1 MLVNAIANTFQTQ
14 GRSGGSGTP
23 PPAGDT
29 TADGKQAYLII
40 GDSNAGDTT
49 AATTLGPTT
58 PAGTTYRWNGSGLT
72 ELTTQDLSNAGA
84 IYGTAYKQFALN
96 RYTRTG
102 MKSVFV
108 NRAVGGSEFITNG
121 DTTNWSTTGALYAP
135 AVTDANACLA
145 NLGLARFKGIFL
157 VLGTNDVREGTLTL
171 PDIYTGM
178 QSLLTRLTT
187 DFPNTKIYMVT
198 TGMYNGAVVTMDARK
213 WGMIKNF
220 FDIAASYADAEIIGS
235 LYNMFQWG
243 YGFGDSLHLTTAGYN
258 KLGEQFERAIASTET
273 VKEVRRMQ
281 TMMFNDPT
289 TTQKAAIKTFYNGG
303 WFTYLDGLQTYV
315 GGVRNQ
321 LLYDYT
327 GYTCPVDTGPVDIPN
342 NNFIHTDTTPKYITT
357 NFVSSVMIR
366 NTTVSNFIEGTRTGT
381 NLVPVATAGIP
392 LGNNSGSLIRI
403 FQTTASNTFWAAN
416 DTTNTTYATW
426 TKIPD
431 NTNIAVGRNGTT
443 KYLYGEGVVLQQATV
458 AAGTIT
464 NSPTRIGGNGSAGNY
479 MDCQFDRWYR
489 IANVGVDPVAFTSA
503 LNTLVAAMAT
513 P

>member
-1 MLVNAIANTFQTQ
+1 MSFIGISNVIGNGFK
-14 GRSGGSGTP
+14 SGGSGTP

-58 PAGTTYRWNGSGLT
+58 PAGTCYRWLSNALV
-72 ELTTQDLSNAGA
+72 ELTTQDLSNSGS

-96 RYTRTG
+96 RYTNSG
-102 MKSVFV
+102 LKSVFV
-108 NRAVGGSEFITNG
+108 NRASGGSEFIVNG
-121 DTTNWSTTGALYAP
+121 DTNNWSTSGALYAP
-135 AVTDANACLA
+135 AVADGNACLS

-187 DFPNTKIYMVT
+187 DFPSTPIYMVT

-220 FDIAASYADAEIIGS
+220 FDIAASYPNAEIVGS
-235 LYNMFQWG
+235 LYNMYQWG

-258 KLGEQFERAIASTET
+258 KIGEQLERAVASTET

-281 TMMFNDPT
+281 SMLHNAPT
-289 TTQKAAIKTFYNGG
+289 TTQKAAIKSFYNAG

-321 LLYDYT
+321 LLYDWT

-342 NNFIHTDTTPKYITT
+342 NNFIRTDTTPKYLTT
-357 NFVSSVMIR
+357 NFVPSVMVR
-366 NTTVSNFIEGTRTGT
+366 NTTVSNFIEGTRTGV
-381 NLVPVATAGIP
+381 NNVPVATAGIP
-392 LGNNSGSLIRI
+392 MGNNSGSLIRI

-431 NTNIAVGRNGTT
+431 NTNIAVGRNGTS
-443 KYLYGEGVVLQQATV
+443 KYLFGEGVQLQTATV
-458 AAGTIT
+458 AAGAIT

-479 MDCQFDRWYR
+479 MDCQFDRWFR
-489 IANVGVDPVAFTSA
+489 IAYVGVNLSTFTTD
-503 LNTLVAAMAT
+503 LNTFVAAMAT